1 MTVETGTVNDLA
13 IRPLGPEE
21 RDAALAVINTAA
33 KWYREFL
40 QDAEFHDPEMTPE
53 LWDAEAQRIVWF
65 GAFASGTLVGVMGL
79 EYVRDVALLRHAYV
93 LPDRQRQG
101 IGTRLR
107 TYLETQVQSVPRI
120 LVGTYAANY
129 KARRMLEDAGYRLV
143 ADSAATLREYYSIP
157 EDRLHTSVVYEKQRG
172 APDLIS

>member
-1 MTVETGTVNDLA
+1 
-13 IRPLGPEE
+13 
-21 RDAALAVINTAA
+21 
-33 KWYREFL
+33 
-40 QDAEFHDPEMTPE
+40 MTPE
-53 LWDAEAQRIVWF
+53 LWDAEAQRMVWF

-107 TYLETQVQSVPRI
+107 TYLETQVQGVSRI

-143 ADSAATLREYYSIP
+143 ADSAAALREYYSIP
-157 EDRLHTSVVYEKQRG
+157 EDRLQTSVVYEKQRG